1 MNESQHQ
8 QAHTGWLLNIF
19 MIVLE
24 TIYSFV
30 LKHDRV
36 VRLQAQKFIDQ
47 NISIRINSYIPF
59 FDFYVQFT
67 DKGLLFDLNA
77 PEKEVDVVI
86 NTTLFD
92 LVRIFVFGNK
102 RSIKKMRFEGNKAHK
117 DAFQDLILHLTLP
130 KLLSDW
136 KYWLTHP
143 DDIQNTRASS
153 KRIAPLLEK
162 IDLQRSQINS
172 LNVEVKQFKNRIRHM
187 QQKQK
192 RTNIILLIISLL
204 FALLLVYNL
213 VLHFQ

>member
-8 QAHTGWLLNIF
+8 QGHTGWLLNIL

-47 NISIRINSYIPF
+47 NITIKINSYIPF

-67 DKGLLFDLNA
+67 EKGLLFDLNA
-77 PEKEVDVVI
+77 PAQDIDFTI

-102 RSIKKMRFEGNKAHK
+102 RSIRKLRYEGNKSHK

-143 DDIQNTRASS
+143 DDIENSRASS

-172 LNVEVKQFKNRIRHM
+172 LNVEVKQYKNRIRHM
-187 QQKQK
+187 QHKQK

-213 VLHFQ
+213 FLRFQ